1 MSEGTTREADVIRL
15 RENISTLLRR
25 RVLEAVQEVLDEEL
39 AQALGTGRYERS
51 EERRGYRNGH
61 ETRRITTEVGPQTLE
76 VPRGRIVEDD
86 GSAREFQSEVV
97 PRYAR
102 RTRQVDEAILGAYLA
117 GANTRRRGLR
127 HPPSRTSRDH
137 VDGEATTL
145 PIRCAWSASPRS
157 DRWRWSSLSTI
168 SFTDRTSA
176 AVSRVGLLRGQLD
189 RSSSSQRIS
198 ARRQPW

>member
-76 VPRGRIVEDD
+76 VPRGRIV
-86 GSAREFQSEVV
+86 
-97 PRYAR
+97 
-102 RTRQVDEAILGAYLA
+102 
-117 GANTRRRGLR
+117 
-127 HPPSRTSRDH
+127 
-137 VDGEATTL
+137 
-145 PIRCAWSASPRS
+145 
-157 DRWRWSSLSTI
+157 
-168 SFTDRTSA
+168 
-176 AVSRVGLLRGQLD
+176 
-189 RSSSSQRIS
+189 
-198 ARRQPW
+198 